1 MSEPARRTRYS
12 ATSEAEAIDRVTHRL
27 RQQFP
32 ELPAET
38 VETSV
43 HEHHQVFDG
52 RPVRDF
58 IPILVERAT
67 RTELRTGHRI
77 KA

>member
-1 MSEPARRTRYS
+1 MSEPARRTRHT
-12 ATSEAEAIDRVTHRL
+12 ATSEAEAINRVTHRL

-43 HEHHQVFDG
+43 HQHHQIFDG

-67 RTELRTGHRI
+67 RTELSTGHAI
-77 KA
+77 TA